1 MAYLRT
7 LASTHAETK
16 RLVENLKFYCDKEA
30 KLTDAADASGL
41 LTSAS
46 PEEALDRCMS
56 DLFVPYTEADRYL
69 SREKLALN
77 ELFGRIVAE
86 FLNYMV
92 NIDFFYILFSISK
105 ILCFEDGEGERGLA

>member
-16 RLVENLKFYCDKEA
+16 RLVDNLKFYCDKEA

-41 LTSAS
+41 LTSSAS

-69 SREKLALN
+69 EREKLALN
-77 ELFGRIVAE
+77 ELFGRVIAE

-92 NIDFFYILFSISK
+92 SLGVGDCAQAVNKLSHDPYTPI
-105 ILCFEDGEGERGLA
+105 